1 MALPSHGGNVRL
13 KNEGSVKIDMSF
25 RVLCVKSLI
34 GFFVDVRNLFLP
46 AAKPTGLVEADSSS
60 SSFFLATNEQRPKQP
75 KQTWFHM

>member
-34 GFFVDVRNLFLP
+34 GFFVDVRNLFLRDIYISLLG
-46 AAKPTGLVEADSSS
+46 TE
-60 SSFFLATNEQRPKQP
+60 NEETRTENLQFNRTYQIDLRLQK
-75 KQTWFHM
+75 